1 MVDWWRR
8 RPTGQGGHRG
18 GQTVAVRLRN
28 ARKAQPCRS
37 PGPADG
43 QCRDDR
49 GRRLHRCLCVAAC
62 RCRAVPACRD
72 CGVGARCA
80 RRAAAWLLPA
90 FSSCGMATNMKSRN
104 RPAIDSK
111 LFIQKT
117 DAKKRTKEN
126 NQANQKIRDWE
137 AILQFNGAR
146 TGRPL
151 RRLLPDAGWGFSSEG
166 LCTTPFNGLRVRV
179 DPPVKS
185 LRSSFWLVGRSGST
199 LNKRGAVG
207 LRSDRS
213 QSTLGST
220 PTALLLLPRQHRPS
234 SSLTRTALRRPL
246 QGAAA
251 RPTGGPRRGR
261 QGAARAG
268 PSCHA
273 KAAARAGSLGAAS
286 SALIS
291 RGRDRRSGDRRGGG
305 PCVPLPCGSTSS
317 HERLEILDDERRVL
331 CFRVVGWEIHG
342 SRRGPVQMGQHRE
355 TIQH

>member
-1 MVDWWRR
+1 
-8 RPTGQGGHRG
+8 
-18 GQTVAVRLRN
+18 
-28 ARKAQPCRS
+28 
-37 PGPADG
+37 
-43 QCRDDR
+43 
-49 GRRLHRCLCVAAC
+49 
-62 RCRAVPACRD
+62 
-72 CGVGARCA
+72 
-80 RRAAAWLLPA
+80 
-90 FSSCGMATNMKSRN
+90 MKSRN

-166 LCTTPFNGLRVRV
+166 LCTTPFNGLSRCSHGPPSFPVFGHQGCVPAFLPFLQTRYMSYKDRYLMPLVSFALQGVRV